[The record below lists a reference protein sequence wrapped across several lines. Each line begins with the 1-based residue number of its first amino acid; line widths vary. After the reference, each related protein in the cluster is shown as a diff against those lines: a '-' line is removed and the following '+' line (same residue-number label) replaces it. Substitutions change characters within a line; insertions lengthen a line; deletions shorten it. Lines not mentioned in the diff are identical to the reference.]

1 VKVVAPRVDVTKL
14 PIWQVLVGLLIGTAL
29 GIYYGSL
36 TSNFLIG
43 FALFILCLVIG
54 FIVTLIV
61 RGIGFKIRGE

>member
-1 VKVVAPRVDVTKL
+1 MAIVASRVDVASL
-14 PIWQVLVGLLIGTAL
+14 PIWQVVVGLLIGTAL

-36 TSNFLIG
+36 ASNFLIG

-54 FIVTLIV
+54 FIVTLII